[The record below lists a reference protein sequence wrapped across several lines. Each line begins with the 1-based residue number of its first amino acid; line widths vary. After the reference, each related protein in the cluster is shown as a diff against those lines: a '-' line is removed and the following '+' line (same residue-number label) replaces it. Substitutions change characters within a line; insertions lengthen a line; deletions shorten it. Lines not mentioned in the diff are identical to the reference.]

1 MAAVGKS
8 KNLSRLM
15 HLAGVVAVFA
25 AAGGITIVL
34 VKPTVLPRVWRET
47 PFAALVGAAPPNR
60 SVIGRLT
67 GFPYQRFESPLR
79 PDHKTANA
87 SATLRL
93 VGVAAEVNAAPALS
107 STPEQLHAL
116 GVASLVAERWKAAV
130 ATLESAVEHQTGE
143 SDTTQAIE
151 KSTNAGLLNDLSV
164 AYLAAA
170 THARE
175 PSLVVA
181 AIECAE
187 SAWNRSRVPEAAWNR
202 AVAFEAIHLND
213 RSRLAWADYLKL
225 DPGSSWSAEASE
237 HLSDLARQEA
247 APRPEAATACASI
260 GAAVRQAERELFPR
274 WGRAVI
280 QNDVPAAARTLE
292 AIRSVGEAATRCNG
306 DRSIAGAVAVI
317 AALRPGQN
325 VPLAGAYRDFGS
337 SANLYATEDYH
348 GAGKRLREVEPIFT
362 TFADPFRW
370 RVNSLAASCA
380 YYEND
385 FASADALASL
395 VINGPAGEIGRPLL
409 GRAYWIRGSSRGAR
423 GLVYEAIADYQAAA
437 NVFATIH
444 DAEGTLGVA
453 TLLASQFETAGEQ
466 AEAWMHRISALELAS
481 RGTPTVQTE
490 LLLLQMAR
498 VAMRDG
504 QRTAA
509 RSFLDEQL
517 SQTRNR
523 PEWPDLRVRALL
535 MRAEVE
541 LQSKNPEAAR
551 RDRGE
556 AFALASMIRSED
568 VRFFTTTSADF
579 VRARVA
585 EGIVDEDAAIETA
598 AQYARAHGHKI
609 RLAELLVLAGE
620 SYQRRGDPKGARR
633 VTEEAVRA
641 IESQGKSIDT
651 VRGRDAFF
659 ESRAWV
665 YSAAISVALDQHD
678 SGWGF
683 RLAELNQ
690 SGTPVSLAAAQA
702 ALPSGTGIVRFCIL
716 PDRLLIWFVRHD
728 QTSFIE
734 QPVTSAQLTSKVRQF
749 VTRLRAADDLP
760 DDDELHATLVAP
772 WLNGTAGMDT
782 VVFVTDGEL
791 ANVPFC
797 ALHGQSRT
805 LLESFRITYAPNVT
819 KFLATSPAHLQTA
832 KMTVFAPGSG
842 ATGLSD
848 LPQATAEAV
857 RVAKLYRDTTLLLSR
872 DATRK
877 RFISSLPDST
887 IIHFAGHAIPNERD
901 PRLSALLLS
910 DDGGGEAY
918 VYAHEIASLTLSR
931 TRLVVLAACSTASVP
946 RRRKSGLASLAYAF
960 NAAGAGS
967 VVGTL
972 WPISDESGARFSV
985 DLHNRIRTGMAPAT
999 ALREIQ
1005 LMSVHHLPPR
1015 DWAAFVAVEHVGG
1028 L

>member
-1 MAAVGKS
+1 M
-8 KNLSRLM
+8 R
-15 HLAGVVAVFA
+15 LAGVAAVI
-25 AAGGITIVL
+25 AAGGITLVL
-34 VKPTVLPRVWRET
+34 LKPTVLPRAWRET
-47 PFAALVGAAPPNR
+47 PFAALVGAEPPNR

-79 PDHKTANA
+79 PDHKKANA

-93 VGVAAEVNAAPALS
+93 VGVAAEVNAAPAPGS
-107 STPEQLHAL
+107 SPEQLRAL
-116 GVASLVAERWKAAV
+116 GIASLVAEHWTAAV

-170 THARE
+170 TQARE
-175 PSLVVA
+175 PSLVVS

-213 RSRLAWADYLKL
+213 RARLAWADYLNL
-225 DPGSSWSAEASE
+225 DSGSSWSAEASE

-247 APRPEAATACASI
+247 AQRSGAATACSSI
-260 GAAVRQAERELFPR
+260 GSSVRKVERELFSQ
-274 WGRAVI
+274 WARAVLRH
-280 QNDVPAAARTLE
+280 DTSGAAGTLDT
-292 AIRSVGEAATRCNG
+292 IRSVGEAETRCNG
-306 DRSIAGAVAVI
+306 DRCIAGAVAIV
-317 AALRPGQN
+317 AALRPDQN
-325 VPLAGAYRDFGS
+325 VLLARAHRDFGS
-337 SANLYATEDYH
+337 SVKLYETEDYPA
-348 GAGKRLREVEPIFT
+348 AGKRLREVAPVFESL
-362 TFADPFRW
+362 ADPFRW
-370 RVNSLAASCA
+370 RVISLAATCA
-380 YYEND
+380 YYENE
-385 FASADALASL
+385 FGSADALASV
-395 VINGPAGEIGRPLL
+395 VINAPPGEIGRALL
-409 GRAYWIRGSSRGAR
+409 ARAYWIRGSSRGAR
-423 GLVYEAIADYQAAA
+423 GRVYEAIADYQAAA
-437 NVFATIH
+437 NVFAAIH
-444 DAEGTLGVA
+444 DAEGTLGVE
-453 TLLASQFETAGEQ
+453 TMLASQFETAGEQ
-466 AEAWMHRISALELAS
+466 AESWTHRISALELAS
-481 RGTPTVQTE
+481 RGAPTVQTE

-517 SQTRNR
+517 TDTRNR
-523 PEWPDLRVRALL
+523 PEWLDLRVRALL

-579 VRARVA
+579 VRARAA
-585 EGIVDEDAAIETA
+585 EGIVVDDGAIETA
-598 AQYARAHGHKI
+598 AEYARVHGHKI

-620 SYQRRGDPKGARR
+620 AYQRRGDPKGARR
-633 VTEEAVRA
+633 VIEEAVRE
-641 IESQGKSIDT
+641 IESQGKNIDT
-651 VRGRDAFF
+651 ARGRDAFF

-665 YSAAISVALDQHD
+665 YSSAIGVALNQHD
-678 SGWGF
+678 SEWAF
-683 RLAELNQ
+683 RLSELNQ
-690 SGTPVSLAAAQA
+690 SGTPMSLAAAQA

-716 PDRLLIWFVRHD
+716 PDRLLIWLVRRE
-728 QTSFIE
+728 QASFIE
-734 QPVTSAQLTSKVRQF
+734 QRVTSAQLTSEVRQF
-749 VTRLRAADDLP
+749 VARLRAADDLP
-760 DDDELHATLVAP
+760 DDDELHARLVAP

-797 ALHGQSRT
+797 TLHGRGRT
-805 LLESFRITYAPNVT
+805 LLESFRITYAPSVT
-819 KFLATSPAHLQTA
+819 AFLAASPAHSQTA
-832 KMTVFAPGSG
+832 KMAVFAPGSG
-842 ATGLSD
+842 ETGLSD

-857 RVAKLYRDTTLLLSR
+857 RVAKLYRDTTLLLSG

-877 RFISSLPDST
+877 RFISSLPDAT
-887 IIHFAGHAIPNERD
+887 IVHFAGHAIPNERD

-910 DDGGGEAY
+910 DDGGGEAH
-918 VYAHEIASLTLSR
+918 VYAHEIASLKLSR
-931 TRLVVLAACSTASVP
+931 TKLVVLAACSTASVP
-946 RRRKSGLASLAYAF
+946 KRRKSGLASLAYAF

-1015 DWAAFVAVEHVGG
+1015 DWAAFVAVERIDG